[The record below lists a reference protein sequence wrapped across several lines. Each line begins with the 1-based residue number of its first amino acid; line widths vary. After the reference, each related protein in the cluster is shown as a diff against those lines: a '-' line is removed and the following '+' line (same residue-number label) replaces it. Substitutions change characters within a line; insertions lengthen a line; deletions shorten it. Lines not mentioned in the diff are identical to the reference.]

1 MISNMTDA
9 REAIDTIETEN
20 TKYPSR
26 VTELMDA
33 DGLNDSCDTIE
44 EQIQELYEKIRL
56 LEDVDDFCHTYVEE
70 KIKESKEELYKSL
83 KSLED
88 AADISLKKGQV
99 SIIVP
104 FVSTYDLVRD
114 RDGSILSSMKVKN
127 QKLIPD
133 YDIMKEAEIASMS
146 RTSNIPCYNYFNEVP
161 GTSYYST
168 KESPREGVS
177 EEITFTLADT
187 IESNFIDIAP
197 VNCSVTSIKIVDE
210 NDQEYELSDTSGHF
224 DNRKIKAVKVM
235 LNCKVSTRE
244 RKLGDAT
251 SYDNS
256 GAYGMFGNYYTR
268 TEDNH
273 ILKNEDNHILKNME
287 RSLSESEKKYLV
299 DQVNSICDT
308 YQNINKNIDNRSII
322 LSGGENYGN

>member
-9 REAIDTIETEN
+9 RAAIDTIETEN

-33 DGLNDSCDTIE
+33 DGFNDSCDTIE

-83 KSLED
+83 KSLEG

-104 FVSTYDLVRD
+104 FDSTNNSVRD

-127 QKLIPD
+127 QKLVPD

-146 RTSNIPCYNYFNEVP
+146 RASNIPCYNYFNEIP
-161 GTSYYST
+161 GTSYYSI
-168 KESPREGVS
+168 KEPPREGVS

-187 IESNFIDIAP
+187 AESNFVDIVP

-210 NDQEYELSDTSGHF
+210 NNQEYELSDTSGHF
-224 DNRKIKAVKVM
+224 NDRKIKAVKVM

-273 ILKNEDNHILKNME
+273 ILKNME

-299 DQVNSICDT
+299 DQVKSICDT
-308 YQNINKNIDNRSII
+308 HQNINKNIDNRSII

>member
-9 REAIDTIETEN
+9 RAAIDTIETEN

-33 DGLNDSCDTIE
+33 DGFNDSCDTIE

-104 FVSTYDLVRD
+104 FDSMNNMVRD

-210 NDQEYELSDTSGHF
+210 NDQEYELPDTSGHF

-273 ILKNEDNHILKNME
+273 ILKNME

>member
-9 REAIDTIETEN
+9 RAAIDKIETEN

-33 DGLNDSCDTIE
+33 DGFNDSCDTIE

-99 SIIVP
+99 SIVVP
-104 FVSTYDLVRD
+104 FDSMNNMVRD

-127 QKLIPD
+127 QKLVPD
-133 YDIMKEAEIASMS
+133 YDIMKEAEIASIS
-146 RTSNIPCYNYFNEVP
+146 RASNIPCYNYFNKVP

-168 KESPREGVS
+168 KEPPKEGVS

-187 IESNFIDIAP
+187 IESNFVDIAP

-210 NDQEYELSDTSGHF
+210 NDQEYELPDTSGHF
-224 DNRKIKAVKVM
+224 DNRKIKAVKVR

-244 RKLGDAT
+244 RKLGEAT

-273 ILKNEDNHILKNME
+273 ILKNME

-299 DQVNSICDT
+299 DQMNSICDT